1 MIRLA
6 EMASSP
12 NAKANADGPR
22 LGKMKGLPVAQ
33 AAKAGINRRQK
44 ISPHKRAIWL
54 AFVLSAGG
62 ERKWALSRN
71 R

>member
-1 MIRLA
+1 
-6 EMASSP
+6 
-12 NAKANADGPR
+12 
-22 LGKMKGLPVAQ
+22 MKGLPVAQ